1 MDIILIRKG
10 IVQAILIPVI
20 NIQPLINNW
29 KVMLLKI
36 ILFFNTLIIIYNNKI
51 KKIVMIYSMIINHN
65 IKIKQKIYPMIFYKN
80 EIYIYNKV
88 FLDWGDNILNN
99 NKSIKEMI
107 CSEIL
112 ITLKIHPSK
121 FVSIIY
127 IYICIMKININL

>member
-1 MDIILIRKG
+1 
-10 IVQAILIPVI
+10 
-20 NIQPLINNW
+20 
-29 KVMLLKI
+29 
-36 ILFFNTLIIIYNNKI
+36 
-51 KKIVMIYSMIINHN
+51 MIYSMIINHN

-127 IYICIMKININL
+127 IYMHNENKYKFID